1 MDMIGWS
8 IIFGN
13 LCSLLAMVTD
23 TLSGAQKT
31 VKRMLWVQNI
41 SQSLYCVGTLALK
54 GYSGAVQNV
63 VSILR
68 NLAGIKKI
76 DSKWVT
82 WFFVV
87 AGVVLGLVFNNIGW
101 VGLLP
106 VIANLQYTL
115 VVFFVRENERAL
127 KVSFLISA
135 IFFSVF
141 SLAILNFVGVVTNL
155 VVAVS
160 TGVFLLRKTK

>member
-1 MDMIGWS
+1 MSAGSD
-8 IIFGN
+8 N
-13 LCSLLAMVTD
+13 EA
-23 TLSGAQKT
+23 
-31 VKRMLWVQNI
+31 
-41 SQSLYCVGTLALK
+41 
-54 GYSGAVQNV
+54 AVQNV
-63 VSILR
+63 VSIVR
-68 NLAGIKKI
+68 NFAAALDVK
-76 DSKWVT
+76 SKLLEWLLVIL
-82 WFFVV
+82 
-87 AGVVLGLVFNNIGW
+87 GVVLGIAFNNLGWIGY
-101 VGLLP
+101 LP